1 MLTKLKINNYALIDS
16 LEITFNKGMTSITGE
31 TGAGKSIILGGLSMV
46 LGSRVDN
53 SKIINKE
60 KKCFVEVTFD
70 LSNIYLKDYFRIND
84 LDYDELTII
93 RREVNQ
99 NGKSR
104 AFINDTPVKLDQL
117 SDLTNKLVD
126 VHSQFNNLSILDS
139 NFIFLILDSLSK
151 NEQIVKEYSSN
162 FKSLKSLE
170 KELNDKIL
178 LRDKLNSDLDYNK
191 FLHDEFNSDLDYNK
205 FLHDE
210 FNDIE
215 INNINLE
222 ELQDKIKEADDL
234 DQIKDVLSI
243 TIGHLNSEDVGVLDK
258 LQDISRNLNRLSNSS
273 ERISL
278 LCARIQ
284 AIIEELNIISSDT
297 ELILSDID
305 NNQENINNLRNIQDK
320 IYSLQNKHRVNSIE
334 DLLKIKNDIESKI
347 LTQNDIDND
356 IIKIEES
363 IRSLMLN
370 LKAIAVKIH
379 NKRKS
384 VIPDFEKLMNK
395 NLIELGMEESEIKI
409 DLSETEI
416 IHKNGLSIGKLL
428 LKSNKGSLY
437 NELKDIAS
445 GGEISRIMLS
455 VKSILSK
462 YTKLASIIFD
472 EIDTGISGSVSSKV
486 GELMKFMAQNM
497 QVIVITHTAQVA
509 SKGDFHF
516 KVFKR
521 EHDDK
526 VITDIKLLSDK
537 ERVNEIA
544 EMLSGDKSNKSA
556 NELANELLN

>member
-16 LEITFNKGMTSITGE
+16 LEISFNNGMTSITGE

-60 KKCFVEVTFD
+60 KKCFVEASFD
-70 LSNIYLKDYFRIND
+70 LTDRDLKGFFTKND
-84 LDYDELTII
+84 FDYDEITII
-93 RREVNQ
+93 RREINK

-117 SDLTNKLVD
+117 SDLTNRLID
-126 VHSQFNNLSILDS
+126 VHSQFNNLNILD
-139 NFIFLILDSLSK
+139 NDFIFLILDSFSK
-151 NEQIVKEYSSN
+151 NKNITRGYSHN
-162 FKSLKSLE
+162 FKLLKVLE
-170 KELNDKIL
+170 KELDYKKS

-191 FLHDEFNSDLDYNK
+191 FLHNEFDNL
-205 FLHDE
+205 
-210 FNDIE
+210 E
-215 INNINLE
+215 ISNINLE

-243 TIGHLNSEDVGVLDK
+243 TIGHLNSEDFGVLDK
-258 LQDISRNLNRLSNSS
+258 LQDISRNLNKLSNSS
-273 ERISL
+273 ERINI
-278 LCARIQ
+278 LCDRIQ
-284 AIIEELNIISSDT
+284 RLIEELNMISSDS
-297 ELILSDID
+297 ELILSDINHSNED
-305 NNQENINNLRNIQDK
+305 IDDLRSLQDK
-320 IYSLQNKHRVNSIE
+320 IYSLQNKHRVNTVE
-334 DLLKIKNDIESKI
+334 ELLKVKNDIESKI
-347 LTQNDIDND
+347 SSQNEIDNE
-356 IIKIEES
+356 ILKIEKS
-363 IRSLMLN
+363 ISSLMLT
-370 LKAIAVKIH
+370 LKDDADKIH

-384 VIPDFEKLMNK
+384 VLPDFEKLMNK
-395 NLIELGMEESEIKI
+395 NLIELGMENSNIKIELSKSEII
-409 DLSETEI
+409 Q
-416 IHKNGLSIGKLL
+416 KNGISIGKIFF
-428 LKSNKGSLY
+428 KSNKGSTY
-437 NELKDIAS
+437 SEFKDIAS

-462 YTKLASIIFD
+462 YTKLGSIIFD

-509 SKGDFHF
+509 SKGNFHF

-521 EHDDK
+521 EHNDR
-526 VITDIKLLSDK
+526 VITDIKLLTDK

>member
-16 LEITFNKGMTSITGE
+16 IEISFNKGMTSITGE

-60 KKCFVEVTFD
+60 KKCFVEATFD
-70 LSNIYLKDYFRIND
+70 LTDIYLRDYFRKND
-84 LDYDELTII
+84 LDYDEITII

-117 SDLTNKLVD
+117 SNLTNRLID

-151 NEQIVKEYSSN
+151 NQDKIKEYSNN
-162 FKSLKSLE
+162 FKSLKLLE
-170 KELNDKIL
+170 KELNDKIF

-191 FLHDEFNSDLDYNK
+191 FLHDEFNDL
-205 FLHDE
+205 
-210 FNDIE
+210 E
-215 INNINLE
+215 INNINLD

-234 DQIKDVLSI
+234 DQIKDTLSVV
-243 TIGHLNSEDVGVLDK
+243 IGHLISEDVGVLDK
-258 LQDISRNLNRLSNSS
+258 LQDISRNLNKLSNSS

-278 LCARIQ
+278 LSKRIQ
-284 AIIEELNIISSDT
+284 NLIEELNIISSDT
-297 ELILSDID
+297 ESILYDVD
-305 NNQENINNLRNIQDK
+305 NNQENIHDLRNIQDK
-320 IYSLQNKHRVNSIE
+320 IYTLQNKHRVNSIE
-334 DLLKIKNDIESKI
+334 DLLKIKKDIESKI
-347 LTQNDIDND
+347 LTQDDIDND

-363 IRSLMLN
+363 IRN
-370 LKAIAVKIH
+370 LTVNLGADAVKIH
-379 NKRKS
+379 NKRIS
-384 VIPDFEKLMNK
+384 VIPDFEKLMSK
-395 NLIELGMEESEIKI
+395 NLNELGMGKSNIKI
-409 DLSETEI
+409 DLSKTEI
-416 IHKNGLSIGKLL
+416 IQKNGISIGKFLF
-428 LKSNKGSLY
+428 KSNKGSIY
-437 NELKDIAS
+437 SELKDIAS

-455 VKSILSK
+455 IKSILSK
-462 YTKLASIIFD
+462 YTKLATIIFD

-486 GELMKFMAQNM
+486 GELMKFMANNM

-521 EHDDK
+521 EQNDK
-526 VITDIKLLSDK
+526 VITDINLLSDR

>member
-16 LEITFNKGMTSITGE
+16 IVISFNKGMTSITGE

-60 KKCFVEVTFD
+60 KKCFVEATFD
-70 LSNIYLKDYFRIND
+70 LTDIYLRDYFRKND
-84 LDYDELTII
+84 LDYDEITII

-117 SDLTNKLVD
+117 SNLTNRLID

-151 NEQIVKEYSSN
+151 NQDKIKEYSNN
-162 FKSLKSLE
+162 FKSLKLLE
-170 KELNDKIL
+170 KELNDKII

-191 FLHDEFNSDLDYNK
+191 FLHDEFNDL
-205 FLHDE
+205 
-210 FNDIE
+210 E
-215 INNINLE
+215 INNINLD

-234 DQIKDVLSI
+234 DQIKDTLSVV
-243 TIGHLNSEDVGVLDK
+243 IGHLISEDVGVLDK
-258 LQDISRNLNRLSNSS
+258 LQDISRNLNKLSNSS

-278 LCARIQ
+278 LSKRIQ
-284 AIIEELNIISSDT
+284 NLIEELNIISSDT
-297 ELILSDID
+297 ESILYDVD
-305 NNQENINNLRNIQDK
+305 NNQENIHDLRNIQDK
-320 IYSLQNKHRVNSIE
+320 IYTLQNKHRVNSIE
-334 DLLKIKNDIESKI
+334 DLLKIKKDIESKI
-347 LTQNDIDND
+347 LTQDDIDND

-363 IRSLMLN
+363 IRN
-370 LKAIAVKIH
+370 LTVNLGADAVKIH
-379 NKRKS
+379 NKRIS
-384 VIPDFEKLMNK
+384 VIPDFEKLMSK
-395 NLIELGMEESEIKI
+395 NLNELGMGKSNIKI
-409 DLSETEI
+409 DLSKTEI
-416 IHKNGLSIGKLL
+416 IQKNGISIGKFLF
-428 LKSNKGSLY
+428 KSNKGSIY
-437 NELKDIAS
+437 SELKDIAS

-455 VKSILSK
+455 IKSILSK
-462 YTKLASIIFD
+462 YTKLATIIFD

-486 GELMKFMAQNM
+486 GELMKFMAKNM

-521 EHDDK
+521 EQNDK
-526 VITDIKLLSDK
+526 VITDINLLSDR

>member
-16 LEITFNKGMTSITGE
+16 LEISFNKGMTSITGE

-60 KKCFVEVTFD
+60 KKCFVEATFD
-70 LSNIYLKDYFRIND
+70 LTDIYLKDYFRNND
-84 LDYDELTII
+84 LDYDEITII

-117 SDLTNKLVD
+117 SDLTNRLID

-151 NEQIVKEYSSN
+151 NQGIIKEYSNN
-162 FKSLKSLE
+162 FKSLKLLE

-191 FLHDEFNSDLDYNK
+191 FLHDEFNNL
-205 FLHDE
+205 
-210 FNDIE
+210 E
-215 INNINLE
+215 IDNINLE

-243 TIGHLNSEDVGVLDK
+243 TIGHLDSEDVGVLDK

-278 LCARIQ
+278 LSIRVQ
-284 AIIEELNIISSDT
+284 TIIEELNIISSDT
-297 ELILSDID
+297 ESILSDID
-305 NNQENINNLRNIQDK
+305 NNQEKIDDLRNIQDK
-320 IYSLQNKHRVNSIE
+320 IYSLQNKHRVNTIE
-334 DLLKIKNDIESKI
+334 ELLKIKNDIESKI

-363 IRSLMLN
+363 IRSLTLN
-370 LKAIAVKIH
+370 LREDAVKIH

-395 NLIELGMEESEIKI
+395 NLIELGMEKSEIKI

-416 IHKNGLSIGKLL
+416 IQKNGISIGKLL
-428 LKSNKGSLY
+428 FKSNKGSIY
-437 NELKDIAS
+437 SELKDIAS

-455 VKSILSK
+455 IKSILSK

-486 GELMKFMAQNM
+486 GELMKFMSQNM
-497 QVIVITHTAQVA
+497 QVMVITHTAQVA

-521 EHDDK
+521 EHNDK
-526 VITDIKLLSDK
+526 IITDIKLLSDK

>member
-16 LEITFNKGMTSITGE
+16 LEISFNKGMTSITGE

-60 KKCFVEVTFD
+60 KKCFVEATFD
-70 LSNIYLKDYFRIND
+70 LTDSYLKDYFIKND
-84 LDYDELTII
+84 LDYDEITII

-99 NGKSR
+99 SGKSR
-104 AFINDTPVKLDQL
+104 AFVNDTPVKLDQL
-117 SDLTNKLVD
+117 SDLTNRLID

-151 NEQIVKEYSSN
+151 NQDIIKKYSN
-162 FKSLKSLE
+162 DFKSLKLLE
-170 KELNDKIL
+170 KELNDKVL

-191 FLHDEFNSDLDYNK
+191 FLHDEFNNL
-205 FLHDE
+205 
-210 FNDIE
+210 E

-243 TIGHLNSEDVGVLDK
+243 TIAHLNSEDVGVLDK

-278 LCARIQ
+278 LCTRIQ
-284 AIIEELNIISSDT
+284 TIVEELNIISSDT
-297 ELILSDID
+297 ESILSDID
-305 NNQENINNLRNIQDK
+305 NNQENIDDLRNIQDK
-320 IYSLQNKHRVNSIE
+320 IYSLQNKHRVNTIE

-363 IRSLMLN
+363 IKSLMLN
-370 LKAIAVKIH
+370 LRADAVKIH
-379 NKRKS
+379 NKRRS

-395 NLIELGMEESEIKI
+395 NLIELGMEKSDIKI

-416 IHKNGLSIGKLL
+416 IQKNGISIGKLL
-428 LKSNKGSLY
+428 FKSNNGSFY
-437 NELKDIAS
+437 SELKDIAS

-455 VKSILSK
+455 IKSILSK

-521 EHDDK
+521 EYDDK
-526 VITDIKLLSDK
+526 IITDIKLLSDK

>member
-16 LEITFNKGMTSITGE
+16 IEISFNEGMTSITGE

-60 KKCFVEVTFD
+60 KKCFVEATFD
-70 LSNIYLKDYFRIND
+70 LTDIYLKDYFRKND
-84 LDYDELTII
+84 LDYDVITII

-117 SDLTNKLVD
+117 SGLTNRLID

-151 NEQIVKEYSSN
+151 NKDKIKEYSNN
-162 FKSLKSLE
+162 FKSLKLLE
-170 KELNDKIL
+170 KELNDKIF

-191 FLHDEFNSDLDYNK
+191 FLHDEFNDL
-205 FLHDE
+205 
-210 FNDIE
+210 E

-234 DQIKDVLSI
+234 DQIKDTLSVV
-243 TIGHLNSEDVGVLDK
+243 IGHLISEDVGVLDK
-258 LQDISRNLNRLSNSS
+258 LQDISRNLNKLANSS

-278 LCARIQ
+278 LSKRIQ
-284 AIIEELNIISSDT
+284 NLIEELNIISSDT
-297 ELILSDID
+297 ESILYDID
-305 NNQENINNLRNIQDK
+305 NNQENIHDLRNLQDK

-334 DLLKIKNDIESKI
+334 DLLKIKKDIESKI
-347 LTQNDIDND
+347 LTQDDIDND

-363 IRSLMLN
+363 ISSLTIN
-370 LKAIAVKIH
+370 LRADAVKIH
-379 NKRKS
+379 NKRIS
-384 VIPDFEKLMNK
+384 VIPDFEKLMSK
-395 NLIELGMEESEIKI
+395 NLNELGMGKSNIKI
-409 DLSETEI
+409 DLSKTEI
-416 IHKNGLSIGKLL
+416 IQQNGISIGKILF
-428 LKSNKGSLY
+428 KSNKGSMY
-437 NELKDIAS
+437 SELKDIAS

-455 VKSILSK
+455 IKSILSK
-462 YTKLASIIFD
+462 YTKLATIIFD

-486 GELMKFMAQNM
+486 GELMKFMAKNM

-521 EHDDK
+521 EQNDK
-526 VITDIKLLSDK
+526 VITDINLLSDR

>member
-1 MLTKLKINNYALIDS
+1 MLKKLKINNYALIDS
-16 LEITFNKGMTSITGE
+16 LEISFNEGMSSITGE

-60 KKCFVEVTFD
+60 KKCFVEATFD
-70 LSNIYLKDYFRIND
+70 LTDIYLRDYFRKND
-84 LDYDELTII
+84 LDYDEITII

-117 SDLTNKLVD
+117 SGLTNRLID

-151 NEQIVKEYSSN
+151 NQDKIKEYSNN
-162 FKSLKSLE
+162 FKSLKLLE
-170 KELNDKIL
+170 KELNDKIF

-191 FLHDEFNSDLDYNK
+191 FLHDEFNDL
-205 FLHDE
+205 
-210 FNDIE
+210 E

-234 DQIKDVLSI
+234 DQIKDTLSLV
-243 TIGHLNSEDVGVLDK
+243 IGHLISEDVGVLDK
-258 LQDISRNLNRLSNSS
+258 LQDISRNLNKLSNSS

-278 LCARIQ
+278 LSKRIQ
-284 AIIEELNIISSDT
+284 NLIEELNIISSDT
-297 ELILSDID
+297 ESILYDID
-305 NNQENINNLRNIQDK
+305 NNQENIHDLRNIQDK
-320 IYSLQNKHRVNSIE
+320 IYTLQNKHRVNSIE
-334 DLLKIKNDIESKI
+334 DLLKIKKDIESKI
-347 LTQNDIDND
+347 LTQDDIDND

-363 IRSLMLN
+363 ISSLTNN
-370 LKAIAVKIH
+370 LRDDAVKIH
-379 NKRKS
+379 NKRIS
-384 VIPDFEKLMNK
+384 VIPDFEKLMSK
-395 NLIELGMEESEIKI
+395 NLNELGMGKSNIKI
-409 DLSETEI
+409 DLSKTETI
-416 IHKNGLSIGKLL
+416 QKNGISIGKILF
-428 LKSNKGSLY
+428 KSNKGTIYS
-437 NELKDIAS
+437 ELKDIAS

-455 VKSILSK
+455 IKSILSK
-462 YTKLASIIFD
+462 YTKLATIIFD

-486 GELMKFMAQNM
+486 GELMKFMAKNM

-521 EHDDK
+521 EQNDK
-526 VITDIKLLSDK
+526 VITDINLLSDR

>member
-16 LEITFNKGMTSITGE
+16 IEISFNKGMTSITGE

-60 KKCFVEVTFD
+60 KKCFVEATFD
-70 LSNIYLKDYFRIND
+70 LTDIYLRDYFRKND
-84 LDYDELTII
+84 LDYDEITII

-117 SDLTNKLVD
+117 SHLTNRLID

-151 NEQIVKEYSSN
+151 NQDKIKEYSNN
-162 FKSLKSLE
+162 FKSLKLLE
-170 KELNDKIL
+170 KELNDKII

-191 FLHDEFNSDLDYNK
+191 FLR
-205 FLHDE
+205 DE
-210 FNDIE
+210 FNDLE
-215 INNINLE
+215 INNINLD

-234 DQIKDVLSI
+234 DQIKDTLSVV
-243 TIGHLNSEDVGVLDK
+243 IGHLISEDVGVLDK
-258 LQDISRNLNRLSNSS
+258 LQDISRNLNKLSNSS

-278 LCARIQ
+278 LSKRIQ
-284 AIIEELNIISSDT
+284 NLIEELNIISSDT
-297 ELILSDID
+297 ESILYDID
-305 NNQENINNLRNIQDK
+305 NNQENIHDLRNIQDK
-320 IYSLQNKHRVNSIE
+320 IYTLQNKHRVNSIE
-334 DLLKIKNDIESKI
+334 DLLKIKKDIESKI
-347 LTQNDIDND
+347 LTQEDIDND
-356 IIKIEES
+356 IIKIEKL
-363 IRSLMLN
+363 IRN
-370 LKAIAVKIH
+370 LTINLRADAVKIH

-384 VIPDFEKLMNK
+384 VIPDFEKLMSK
-395 NLIELGMEESEIKI
+395 NLNELGMRKSNIKI
-409 DLSETEI
+409 DLSKTEI
-416 IHKNGLSIGKLL
+416 IQKNGISIGKLL
-428 LKSNKGSLY
+428 FKSNKGSIY

-455 VKSILSK
+455 IKSILSK
-462 YTKLASIIFD
+462 YTKLATIIFD

-486 GELMKFMAQNM
+486 GELMKFMANNM

-521 EHDDK
+521 EQNDK
-526 VITDIKLLSDK
+526 VITDINLLSDR

>member
-16 LEITFNKGMTSITGE
+16 LEISFNEGMTSITGE

-60 KKCFVEVTFD
+60 KKCFVEATFD
-70 LSNIYLKDYFRIND
+70 LTDIYLREYFRKND
-84 LDYDELTII
+84 LDYDEITII

-117 SDLTNKLVD
+117 SGLTKRLID

-151 NEQIVKEYSSN
+151 NQDKIKEYSNN
-162 FKSLKSLE
+162 FKSLKLLE
-170 KELNDKIL
+170 KELNDKIF

-191 FLHDEFNSDLDYNK
+191 FLHDEFNDL
-205 FLHDE
+205 
-210 FNDIE
+210 E

-234 DQIKDVLSI
+234 DQIKDTLSLV
-243 TIGHLNSEDVGVLDK
+243 IGHLISEDVGVLDK
-258 LQDISRNLNRLSNSS
+258 LQDISRNLNKLSNSS

-278 LCARIQ
+278 LSKRIQ
-284 AIIEELNIISSDT
+284 NLIEELNIISSDT
-297 ELILSDID
+297 ESILYDID
-305 NNQENINNLRNIQDK
+305 NNQENIHDLRNLQDK
-320 IYSLQNKHRVNSIE
+320 IYTLQNKHRVNSIE
-334 DLLKIKNDIESKI
+334 DLLKIKKDIESKI
-347 LTQNDIDND
+347 LTQDDIDND
-356 IIKIEES
+356 IIKIEKS
-363 IRSLMLN
+363 ISSLTIN
-370 LKAIAVKIH
+370 LRADAAKIH
-379 NKRKS
+379 NKRIS
-384 VIPDFEKLMNK
+384 VIPDFEKLMSK
-395 NLIELGMEESEIKI
+395 NLNELGMGKSNIKI
-409 DLSETEI
+409 DLSKTEI
-416 IHKNGLSIGKLL
+416 IQKNGISIGKILF
-428 LKSNKGSLY
+428 KSNKGTIYS
-437 NELKDIAS
+437 ELKDIAS

-455 VKSILSK
+455 IKSILSK
-462 YTKLASIIFD
+462 YTKLATIIFD

-486 GELMKFMAQNM
+486 GELMKFMAKNM

-521 EHDDK
+521 EKNDK
-526 VITDIKLLSDK
+526 VITDINLLSDR

>member
-16 LEITFNKGMTSITGE
+16 LEISFNEGMTSITGE

-60 KKCFVEVTFD
+60 KKCFVEATFD
-70 LSNIYLKDYFRIND
+70 LTDIYLRDYFRKND
-84 LDYDELTII
+84 LDYDEITII

-117 SDLTNKLVD
+117 SGLTNRLID

-151 NEQIVKEYSSN
+151 NQDKIKEYSNN
-162 FKSLKSLE
+162 FKSLKLLE
-170 KELNDKIL
+170 KELNDKIF

-191 FLHDEFNSDLDYNK
+191 FLHDEFNDL
-205 FLHDE
+205 
-210 FNDIE
+210 E

-222 ELQDKIKEADDL
+222 ELHDKIKEADDL
-234 DQIKDVLSI
+234 DQIKDTLSVV
-243 TIGHLNSEDVGVLDK
+243 IGHLISEDVGVLDK
-258 LQDISRNLNRLSNSS
+258 LQDISRNLNKLSNSS

-278 LCARIQ
+278 LSKRIQ
-284 AIIEELNIISSDT
+284 NLIEELNIISSDT
-297 ELILSDID
+297 ESILYDID
-305 NNQENINNLRNIQDK
+305 NNQENIHDLRNIQDK
-320 IYSLQNKHRVNSIE
+320 IYTLQNKHRVNSIE
-334 DLLKIKNDIESKI
+334 DLLKIKKDIESKI
-347 LTQNDIDND
+347 LTQDDIDND

-363 IRSLMLN
+363 ISSLTKN
-370 LKAIAVKIH
+370 LRDDAVKIH
-379 NKRKS
+379 NKRIS
-384 VIPDFEKLMNK
+384 VIPDFEKLMSK
-395 NLIELGMEESEIKI
+395 NLNELGMGKSNIKI
-409 DLSETEI
+409 DLSKTEI
-416 IHKNGLSIGKLL
+416 IQKNGVSIGKILF
-428 LKSNKGSLY
+428 KSNKGSIY
-437 NELKDIAS
+437 SELKDIAS

-455 VKSILSK
+455 IKSILSK
-462 YTKLASIIFD
+462 YTKLATIIFD

-486 GELMKFMAQNM
+486 GELMKFMANNM

-521 EHDDK
+521 EQNDK
-526 VITDIKLLSDK
+526 VITDINLLSDR

>member
-16 LEITFNKGMTSITGE
+16 LEISFNKGMTSITGE

-60 KKCFVEVTFD
+60 KKCFVEATFD
-70 LSNIYLKDYFRIND
+70 LTDIYLKDYFRNND
-84 LDYDELTII
+84 LDYDEITII

-99 NGKSR
+99 SGKSR
-104 AFINDTPVKLDQL
+104 AFVNDTPVKLDQL
-117 SDLTNKLVD
+117 SDLTNRLID

-151 NEQIVKEYSSN
+151 NQDIIKKYSN
-162 FKSLKSLE
+162 DFKSLKLLE
-170 KELNDKIL
+170 KELNDKVL

-191 FLHDEFNSDLDYNK
+191 FLHDEFNNL
-205 FLHDE
+205 
-210 FNDIE
+210 E
-215 INNINLE
+215 IDNINLE

-243 TIGHLNSEDVGVLDK
+243 TIGYLNSEDVGVLDK

-278 LCARIQ
+278 LCTRIQ
-284 AIIEELNIISSDT
+284 TIVEELNIISSDT
-297 ELILSDID
+297 ESILSDID
-305 NNQENINNLRNIQDK
+305 NNQENIDDLRNIQDK
-320 IYSLQNKHRVNSIE
+320 IYSLQNKHRVNTIE

-370 LKAIAVKIH
+370 LRADAVKIH

-395 NLIELGMEESEIKI
+395 NLIELGMEKSDIKI

-416 IHKNGLSIGKLL
+416 IQKNGISIGKLL
-428 LKSNKGSLY
+428 FKSNKGSVY
-437 NELKDIAS
+437 SELKDIAS

-455 VKSILSK
+455 IKSILSK

-497 QVIVITHTAQVA
+497 QVMVITHTAQVA

-521 EHDDK
+521 EHNDK
-526 VITDIKLLSDK
+526 IITDIKLLSDK

>member
-191 FLHDEFNSDLDYNK
+191 FLHDEFNNL
-205 FLHDE
+205 
-210 FNDIE
+210 E

-284 AIIEELNIISSDT
+284 TIIEELNIISSDT

-472 EIDTGISGSVSSKV
+472 EIDTGLSGSVSSKV

>member
-16 LEITFNKGMTSITGE
+16 LEISFNKGMTSITGE

-60 KKCFVEVTFD
+60 KKCFVEATFD
-70 LSNIYLKDYFRIND
+70 LADIHLKDYFRRND
-84 LDYDELTII
+84 LDYDEITII

-99 NGKSR
+99 SGKSR
-104 AFINDTPVKLDQL
+104 AFINDSPVKLDQL
-117 SDLTNKLVD
+117 SDFTNRLID

-139 NFIFLILDSLSK
+139 NFIFLILDSLS
-151 NEQIVKEYSSN
+151 ESQDIVKEYSTN
-162 FKSLKSLE
+162 FRSLKLLE

-191 FLHDEFNSDLDYNK
+191 FLHDEFNDL
-205 FLHDE
+205 
-210 FNDIE
+210 E

-278 LCARIQ
+278 LCTRIQ

-305 NNQENINNLRNIQDK
+305 NNQENIDDLRNIQDK
-320 IYSLQNKHRVNSIE
+320 IYSLQNKHRVNTIE

-370 LKAIAVKIH
+370 LRADAVKIH
-379 NKRKS
+379 NKRSS

-395 NLIELGMEESEIKI
+395 NLIELGMEKSNIKI

-416 IHKNGLSIGKLL
+416 IQKNGISIGKLL
-428 LKSNKGSLY
+428 FKSNNGSLY
-437 NELKDIAS
+437 SELKDIAS

-455 VKSILSK
+455 IKSILSK

-521 EHDDK
+521 EYDDK
-526 VITDIKLLSDK
+526 IITDIKLLSDK

>member
-16 LEITFNKGMTSITGE
+16 LEISFNKGMTSITGE

-60 KKCFVEVTFD
+60 KKCFVEATFD
-70 LSNIYLKDYFRIND
+70 LTDIYLKDYFRRND
-84 LDYDELTII
+84 LDYDEITII

-99 NGKSR
+99 SGKSR
-104 AFINDTPVKLDQL
+104 AFINDSPVKLDQL
-117 SDLTNKLVD
+117 SDLTNRLID

-139 NFIFLILDSLSK
+139 NFIFLILDSLSE
-151 NEQIVKEYSSN
+151 NQDIVKEYSSN
-162 FKSLKSLE
+162 FKSLKLLE
-170 KELNDKIL
+170 KEFNDKIL

-191 FLHDEFNSDLDYNK
+191 FLL
-205 FLHDE
+205 DE
-210 FNDIE
+210 FNDLE

-243 TIGHLNSEDVGVLDK
+243 TIGHLNSEEVGVLDK

-278 LCARIQ
+278 LCTRIQ
-284 AIIEELNIISSDT
+284 SIVEELNIIFSDS
-297 ELILSDID
+297 ESILSDID
-305 NNQENINNLRNIQDK
+305 NNQENIDDLRNIQDK
-320 IYSLQNKHRVNSIE
+320 IYSLQNKHRVNTIE

-370 LKAIAVKIH
+370 LRADAVKIH

-384 VIPDFEKLMNK
+384 VISDFEKLMNK
-395 NLIELGMEESEIKI
+395 NLIELGMEKSDIKI

-416 IHKNGLSIGKLL
+416 IQKNGISIGKLL
-428 LKSNKGSLY
+428 FKSNNGSFY
-437 NELKDIAS
+437 SELKDIAS

-455 VKSILSK
+455 IKSILSK

-472 EIDTGISGSVSSKV
+472 EIDTGISGSASSKV

-521 EHDDK
+521 EHNDK
-526 VITDIKLLSDK
+526 IITDIKLLSDK

>member
-16 LEITFNKGMTSITGE
+16 IEISFNKGMTSITGE

-60 KKCFVEVTFD
+60 KKCFVEATFD
-70 LSNIYLKDYFRIND
+70 LTDIYLRDYFRKND
-84 LDYDELTII
+84 LDYDEITII

-117 SDLTNKLVD
+117 SRLTNRLID

-151 NEQIVKEYSSN
+151 NQDKIKEYSNN
-162 FKSLKSLE
+162 FKSLKLLE
-170 KELNDKIL
+170 KELNDKII

-191 FLHDEFNSDLDYNK
+191 FLR
-205 FLHDE
+205 DE
-210 FNDIE
+210 FNDLE
-215 INNINLE
+215 INNINLD

-234 DQIKDVLSI
+234 DQIKDTLSVV
-243 TIGHLNSEDVGVLDK
+243 IGHLISEDVGVLDK
-258 LQDISRNLNRLSNSS
+258 LQDISRNLNKLSNSS

-278 LCARIQ
+278 LTKRIQ
-284 AIIEELNIISSDT
+284 NLIEELNIISSDT
-297 ELILSDID
+297 ESILYDID
-305 NNQENINNLRNIQDK
+305 NNQENIHDLRNIQDK
-320 IYSLQNKHRVNSIE
+320 IYTLQNKHRVNSIE
-334 DLLKIKNDIESKI
+334 DLLKIKKDIESKI
-347 LTQNDIDND
+347 LTQDDIDND
-356 IIKIEES
+356 IIKIEEL
-363 IRSLMLN
+363 IRN
-370 LKAIAVKIH
+370 LTINLRADAVKIH

-384 VIPDFEKLMNK
+384 VIPDFEKLMSK
-395 NLIELGMEESEIKI
+395 NLNELGMGKSNIKI
-409 DLSETEI
+409 DLSKTEI
-416 IHKNGLSIGKLL
+416 IQKNGISIGKLL
-428 LKSNKGSLY
+428 FKSNKGSIY

-455 VKSILSK
+455 IKSILSK
-462 YTKLASIIFD
+462 YTKLATIIFD

-486 GELMKFMAQNM
+486 GELMKFMANNM

-521 EHDDK
+521 EQNDK
-526 VITDIKLLSDK
+526 VITDINLLSDR

>member
-16 LEITFNKGMTSITGE
+16 LEISFNEGMTSITGE

-60 KKCFVEVTFD
+60 KKCFVEATFD
-70 LSNIYLKDYFRIND
+70 LTDIYLRDYFRKND
-84 LDYDELTII
+84 LDYDVITII

-117 SDLTNKLVD
+117 SGLTNRLID

-151 NEQIVKEYSSN
+151 NKDKIKEYSNN
-162 FKSLKSLE
+162 FKSLKLLE
-170 KELNDKIL
+170 KELNDKIF

-191 FLHDEFNSDLDYNK
+191 FLHDEFNDL
-205 FLHDE
+205 
-210 FNDIE
+210 E

-234 DQIKDVLSI
+234 DQIKDTLSVV
-243 TIGHLNSEDVGVLDK
+243 IGHLISEDVGVLDK
-258 LQDISRNLNRLSNSS
+258 LQDISRNLNKLSNSS

-278 LCARIQ
+278 LSKRIQ
-284 AIIEELNIISSDT
+284 NLIEELNIISSDT
-297 ELILSDID
+297 ESILYDID
-305 NNQENINNLRNIQDK
+305 NNQENIHDLRNLQDK
-320 IYSLQNKHRVNSIE
+320 IYTLQNKHRVNSIE
-334 DLLKIKNDIESKI
+334 DLLKIKKDIESKI
-347 LTQNDIDND
+347 LTQDDIDND

-363 IRSLMLN
+363 ISSLTIN
-370 LKAIAVKIH
+370 LRADAVKIH
-379 NKRKS
+379 NKRIS
-384 VIPDFEKLMNK
+384 VIPDFEKLMSK
-395 NLIELGMEESEIKI
+395 NLNELGMGKSNIKI
-409 DLSETEI
+409 DLSKTEMI
-416 IHKNGLSIGKLL
+416 QKNGISIGKILF
-428 LKSNKGSLY
+428 KSNKGSMY
-437 NELKDIAS
+437 SELKDIAS

-455 VKSILSK
+455 IKSILSK
-462 YTKLASIIFD
+462 YTKLATIIFD

-486 GELMKFMAQNM
+486 GELMKFMAKNM

-521 EHDDK
+521 EQNDK
-526 VITDIKLLSDK
+526 VITDINLLSDR

>member
-99 NGKSR
+99 SGKSR

-191 FLHDEFNSDLDYNK
+191 FLHDEFNNL
-205 FLHDE
+205 
-210 FNDIE
+210 E

-243 TIGHLNSEDVGVLDK
+243 TIGHLNSEEVGVLDK

-278 LCARIQ
+278 LCTRIQ
-284 AIIEELNIISSDT
+284 SIVEELNIISSDS
-297 ELILSDID
+297 ESILSDID
-305 NNQENINNLRNIQDK
+305 NNQENIDDLRNIQDK
-320 IYSLQNKHRVNSIE
+320 IYSLQNKHRVNTIE
-334 DLLKIKNDIESKI
+334 DLLKIKNDIEFKI

-370 LKAIAVKIH
+370 LRADAVKIH

-384 VIPDFEKLMNK
+384 VISDFEKLMNK
-395 NLIELGMEESEIKI
+395 NLIELGMEKSDIKI

-416 IHKNGLSIGKLL
+416 IQKNGISIGKLL
-428 LKSNKGSLY
+428 FKSNNGSFY
-437 NELKDIAS
+437 SELKDIAS

-455 VKSILSK
+455 IKSILSK

-472 EIDTGISGSVSSKV
+472 EIDTGISGSASSKV

-521 EHDDK
+521 EHNDK
-526 VITDIKLLSDK
+526 IITDIKLLSDK

>member
-16 LEITFNKGMTSITGE
+16 LEISFDEGMTSITGE

-60 KKCFVEVTFD
+60 KKCFVEATFD
-70 LSNIYLKDYFRIND
+70 LTDIYLRDYFRKND
-84 LDYDELTII
+84 LDYDEITII

-117 SDLTNKLVD
+117 SGLTNRLID

-151 NEQIVKEYSSN
+151 NQDKIKEYSNN
-162 FKSLKSLE
+162 FKSLKLLE
-170 KELNDKIL
+170 KELNDKIF

-191 FLHDEFNSDLDYNK
+191 FLHDEFNDL
-205 FLHDE
+205 
-210 FNDIE
+210 E

-234 DQIKDVLSI
+234 DQIKDTLSLV
-243 TIGHLNSEDVGVLDK
+243 IGHLISEDVGVLDK
-258 LQDISRNLNRLSNSS
+258 LQDISRNLNKLSNSS

-278 LCARIQ
+278 LSKRIQ
-284 AIIEELNIISSDT
+284 NLIEELNIISSDT
-297 ELILSDID
+297 ESILYDID
-305 NNQENINNLRNIQDK
+305 NNQENIHDLRNLQDK
-320 IYSLQNKHRVNSIE
+320 IYTLQNKHRVNSIE
-334 DLLKIKNDIESKI
+334 DLLKIKKDIESKI
-347 LTQNDIDND
+347 LTQDDIDND

-363 IRSLMLN
+363 ISSLTIN
-370 LKAIAVKIH
+370 LRDDAVKIH
-379 NKRKS
+379 NKRIS
-384 VIPDFEKLMNK
+384 VIPDFEKLMSK
-395 NLIELGMEESEIKI
+395 NLNELGMGKSNIKI
-409 DLSETEI
+409 DLSKTEI
-416 IHKNGLSIGKLL
+416 IQKNGVSIGKILF
-428 LKSNKGSLY
+428 KSNKGSIY
-437 NELKDIAS
+437 SELKDIAS

-455 VKSILSK
+455 IKSILSK
-462 YTKLASIIFD
+462 YTKLATIIFD

-486 GELMKFMAQNM
+486 GELMKFMAKNM

-521 EHDDK
+521 EQNDK
-526 VITDIKLLSDK
+526 VITDINLLSDR

>member
-16 LEITFNKGMTSITGE
+16 LEISFNKGMTSITGE

-53 SKIINKE
+53 SKIINKD
-60 KKCFVEVTFD
+60 KKCFVEASFD
-70 LSNIYLKDYFRIND
+70 LTEMYLKNYFVKND
-84 LDYDELTII
+84 LDYDDTTII

-117 SDLTNKLVD
+117 SELTNNLID
-126 VHSQFNNLSILDS
+126 VHSQFNNLDILDS

-151 NEQIVKEYSSN
+151 NQDKIKEYSRN
-162 FKSLKSLE
+162 FKLLKVLE
-170 KELNDKIL
+170 RELNDKII

-191 FLHDEFNSDLDYNK
+191 FLHDEFNDL
-205 FLHDE
+205 
-210 FNDIE
+210 E
-215 INNINLE
+215 INNINQE

-243 TIGHLNSEDVGVLDK
+243 TMGHLDSGEVGVLNK
-258 LQDISRNLNRLSNSS
+258 LQDISRNLNKLSNSS
-273 ERISL
+273 ERINL
-278 LCARIQ
+278 LCKRIQ
-284 AIIEELNIISSDT
+284 SIIQELNIISSDI

-305 NNQENINNLRNIQDK
+305 NNEENIDDLRSMQDK
-320 IYSLQNKHRVNSIE
+320 IYSLQNKHRVNTIE
-334 DLLKIKNDIESKI
+334 ELLRIKNDIEFKI
-347 LTQNDIDND
+347 STQNDIDND
-356 IIKIEES
+356 VLKIEKS
-363 IRSLMLN
+363 ISSLILN
-370 LKAIAVKIH
+370 LKAEALKIH
-379 NKRKS
+379 NKRRS
-384 VIPDFEKLMNK
+384 VIHDFEKLMNK
-395 NLIELGMEESEIKI
+395 NLIELGMEKSNVKI
-409 DLSETEI
+409 ELSETEI
-416 IHKNGLSIGKLL
+416 IQKNGISIGKLL
-428 LKSNKGSLY
+428 FRSNKGSRY
-437 NELKDIAS
+437 CELKDIAS

-455 VKSILSK
+455 VKTILSK

-497 QVIVITHTAQVA
+497 QVIVITHIAQVA
-509 SKGDFHF
+509 SKGNFHF

-521 EHDDK
+521 EHNDK

-544 EMLSGDKSNKSA
+544 EMLSGDRSNKSA
-556 NELANELLN
+556 NELASELLN

>member
-16 LEITFNKGMTSITGE
+16 IEISFNKGMTSITGE

-60 KKCFVEVTFD
+60 KKCFVEATFD
-70 LSNIYLKDYFRIND
+70 LTDIYLRDYFRKND
-84 LDYDELTII
+84 LDYDEITII

-117 SDLTNKLVD
+117 SHLTNRLID

-151 NEQIVKEYSSN
+151 NQDKIKEYSNN
-162 FKSLKSLE
+162 FKSLKLLE
-170 KELNDKIL
+170 KELNDKII

-191 FLHDEFNSDLDYNK
+191 FLR
-205 FLHDE
+205 DE
-210 FNDIE
+210 FNDLE
-215 INNINLE
+215 INNINLD

-234 DQIKDVLSI
+234 DQIKDTLSVV
-243 TIGHLNSEDVGVLDK
+243 IGHLISEDVGVLDK
-258 LQDISRNLNRLSNSS
+258 LQDISRNLNKLSNSS

-278 LCARIQ
+278 LSKRIQ
-284 AIIEELNIISSDT
+284 NLIEELNIISSDT
-297 ELILSDID
+297 ESILYDID
-305 NNQENINNLRNIQDK
+305 NNQENIHDLRNIQDK
-320 IYSLQNKHRVNSIE
+320 IYTLQNKHRVNSIE
-334 DLLKIKNDIESKI
+334 DLLKIKKDIESKI
-347 LTQNDIDND
+347 LTQDDIDND

-363 IRSLMLN
+363 ISSLTNN
-370 LKAIAVKIH
+370 LRDDAVKIH
-379 NKRKS
+379 NKRIS
-384 VIPDFEKLMNK
+384 VIPDFEKLMSK
-395 NLIELGMEESEIKI
+395 NLKELGMGKSNIKI
-409 DLSETEI
+409 DLSKTEI
-416 IHKNGLSIGKLL
+416 IQKNGISIGKLL
-428 LKSNKGSLY
+428 FKSNKGSIY

-455 VKSILSK
+455 IKSILSK
-462 YTKLASIIFD
+462 YTKLATIIFD

-486 GELMKFMAQNM
+486 GELMKFMANNM

-521 EHDDK
+521 EQNDK
-526 VITDIKLLSDK
+526 VITDINLLSDR

>member
-16 LEITFNKGMTSITGE
+16 LEISFNKGMTSITGE

-191 FLHDEFNSDLDYNK
+191 FLHDEFNNL
-205 FLHDE
+205 
-210 FNDIE
+210 E

-284 AIIEELNIISSDT
+284 TIIEELNIISSDT

-305 NNQENINNLRNIQDK
+305 NNQENIDNLRNIQDK

>member
-1 MLTKLKINNYALIDS
+1 MLKKLKINNYALIDS
-16 LEITFNKGMTSITGE
+16 LEISFNEGMTSITGE

-60 KKCFVEVTFD
+60 KKCFVEATFD
-70 LSNIYLKDYFRIND
+70 LTDIYLRDYFRKND
-84 LDYDELTII
+84 LDYDEITII

-117 SDLTNKLVD
+117 SGLTNRLID

-151 NEQIVKEYSSN
+151 NQDKIKEYSNN
-162 FKSLKSLE
+162 FKSLKLLE
-170 KELNDKIL
+170 KELNDKIF

-191 FLHDEFNSDLDYNK
+191 FLHDEFNDL
-205 FLHDE
+205 
-210 FNDIE
+210 E

-222 ELQDKIKEADDL
+222 ELHDKIKEADDL
-234 DQIKDVLSI
+234 DQIKDTLFVV
-243 TIGHLNSEDVGVLDK
+243 IGHLISEDVGVLDK
-258 LQDISRNLNRLSNSS
+258 LQDISRNLNKLSNSS

-278 LCARIQ
+278 LSKRIQ
-284 AIIEELNIISSDT
+284 NLIEELNIISSDT
-297 ELILSDID
+297 ESILHDID
-305 NNQENINNLRNIQDK
+305 NNQENIHDLRNIQDK
-320 IYSLQNKHRVNSIE
+320 IYTLQNKHRVNSIE
-334 DLLKIKNDIESKI
+334 DLLKIKKDIESKI
-347 LTQNDIDND
+347 LTQDDIDND

-363 IRSLMLN
+363 ISSLTNN
-370 LKAIAVKIH
+370 LRDDAVKIH
-379 NKRKS
+379 NKRIS
-384 VIPDFEKLMNK
+384 VIPDFEKLMSK
-395 NLIELGMEESEIKI
+395 NLNELGMGKSNIKI
-409 DLSETEI
+409 DLSKTEI
-416 IHKNGLSIGKLL
+416 IQKNGVSIGKIFF
-428 LKSNKGSLY
+428 KSNKGSIY
-437 NELKDIAS
+437 SELKDIAS

-455 VKSILSK
+455 IKSILSK
-462 YTKLASIIFD
+462 YTKLATIIFD

-486 GELMKFMAQNM
+486 GELMKFMAKNM

-521 EHDDK
+521 EQNDK
-526 VITDIKLLSDK
+526 VITDINLLSDR

>member
-16 LEITFNKGMTSITGE
+16 LEISFNEGMTSITGE

-60 KKCFVEVTFD
+60 KKCFVEATFD
-70 LSNIYLKDYFRIND
+70 LTDIYLRDYFRKND
-84 LDYDELTII
+84 LDYDVITII

-117 SDLTNKLVD
+117 SGLTNRLID

-151 NEQIVKEYSSN
+151 NQDKIKEYSNN
-162 FKSLKSLE
+162 FKSLKLME
-170 KELNDKIL
+170 KELNDKIF

-191 FLHDEFNSDLDYNK
+191 FLHDEFNDL
-205 FLHDE
+205 
-210 FNDIE
+210 E

-222 ELQDKIKEADDL
+222 ELHDKIKEADDL
-234 DQIKDVLSI
+234 DQIKDTLFVV
-243 TIGHLNSEDVGVLDK
+243 IGHLISEDVGVLDK
-258 LQDISRNLNRLSNSS
+258 LQDISRNLNKLSNSS

-278 LCARIQ
+278 LSKRIQ
-284 AIIEELNIISSDT
+284 NLIEELNIISSDT
-297 ELILSDID
+297 ESILYDID
-305 NNQENINNLRNIQDK
+305 NNQENIHDLRNLQDK
-320 IYSLQNKHRVNSIE
+320 IYTLQNKHRVNSIE
-334 DLLKIKNDIESKI
+334 DLLKIKKDIESKI
-347 LTQNDIDND
+347 LTQDDIDND
-356 IIKIEES
+356 IIKIEKS
-363 IRSLMLN
+363 ISSLTIN
-370 LKAIAVKIH
+370 LRADAAKIH
-379 NKRKS
+379 NKRIS
-384 VIPDFEKLMNK
+384 VIPDFEKLMSK
-395 NLIELGMEESEIKI
+395 NLNELGMGKSNIKI
-409 DLSETEI
+409 DLSKTEI
-416 IHKNGLSIGKLL
+416 IQKNGISIGKILF
-428 LKSNKGSLY
+428 KSNKGTIYS
-437 NELKDIAS
+437 ELKDIAS

-455 VKSILSK
+455 IKSILSK
-462 YTKLASIIFD
+462 YTKLATIIFD

-486 GELMKFMAQNM
+486 GELMKFMAKNM

-521 EHDDK
+521 EQNDK
-526 VITDIKLLSDK
+526 VITDINLLSDR

>member
-16 LEITFNKGMTSITGE
+16 LEISFNKGMTSITGE

-60 KKCFVEVTFD
+60 KKCFVEATFD
-70 LSNIYLKDYFRIND
+70 LTDMYLKDYFRNND
-84 LDYDELTII
+84 LDYDEITII

-117 SDLTNKLVD
+117 SDLTNRLID

-151 NEQIVKEYSSN
+151 NQGIIKEYSNN
-162 FKSLKSLE
+162 FKSLKLLE

-191 FLHDEFNSDLDYNK
+191 FLHDEFNNL
-205 FLHDE
+205 
-210 FNDIE
+210 E
-215 INNINLE
+215 IDNINLE

-243 TIGHLNSEDVGVLDK
+243 TIGHLDSEDVGVLDK

-278 LCARIQ
+278 LSIRVQ
-284 AIIEELNIISSDT
+284 TIIEELNIISSDT
-297 ELILSDID
+297 ESILSDID
-305 NNQENINNLRNIQDK
+305 NNQEKIDDLRNIQDK
-320 IYSLQNKHRVNSIE
+320 IYSLQNKHRVNTIE
-334 DLLKIKNDIESKI
+334 ELLKIKNDIESKI

-363 IRSLMLN
+363 IRSLTLN
-370 LKAIAVKIH
+370 LREDAVKIH

-395 NLIELGMEESEIKI
+395 NLIELGMEKSEIKI

-416 IHKNGLSIGKLL
+416 IQKNGISIGKLL
-428 LKSNKGSLY
+428 FKSNKGSIY

-455 VKSILSK
+455 IKSILSK

-486 GELMKFMAQNM
+486 GELMKFMSQNM
-497 QVIVITHTAQVA
+497 QVMVITHTAQVA

-521 EHDDK
+521 EHNDK
-526 VITDIKLLSDK
+526 IITDIKLLSDK

>member
-16 LEITFNKGMTSITGE
+16 LEISFDEGMTSITGE

-60 KKCFVEVTFD
+60 KKCFVEATFD
-70 LSNIYLKDYFRIND
+70 LTDIYLRDYFRKND
-84 LDYDELTII
+84 LDYDETTII

-117 SDLTNKLVD
+117 SGLTKRLID
-126 VHSQFNNLSILDS
+126 IHSQFNNLSILDS

-151 NEQIVKEYSSN
+151 NQDKIKEYSNN
-162 FKSLKSLE
+162 FKSLKLLE
-170 KELNDKIL
+170 KELNDKIF

-191 FLHDEFNSDLDYNK
+191 FLHDEFNDL
-205 FLHDE
+205 
-210 FNDIE
+210 E

-234 DQIKDVLSI
+234 DQIKDTLSLV
-243 TIGHLNSEDVGVLDK
+243 IGHLISEDVGVLDK
-258 LQDISRNLNRLSNSS
+258 LQDISRNLNKLSNSS

-278 LCARIQ
+278 LSKRIQ
-284 AIIEELNIISSDT
+284 NLIEELNIISSDT
-297 ELILSDID
+297 ESILYDID
-305 NNQENINNLRNIQDK
+305 NNQENIHDLRNLQDK
-320 IYSLQNKHRVNSIE
+320 IYTLQNKHRVNSIE
-334 DLLKIKNDIESKI
+334 DLLKIKKDIESKI
-347 LTQNDIDND
+347 LTQDDIDND
-356 IIKIEES
+356 IIKIEKS
-363 IRSLMLN
+363 ISSLTIN
-370 LKAIAVKIH
+370 LRADAAKIH
-379 NKRKS
+379 NKRIS
-384 VIPDFEKLMNK
+384 VIPDFEKLMSK
-395 NLIELGMEESEIKI
+395 NLNELGMGKSNIKI
-409 DLSETEI
+409 DLSKTEI
-416 IHKNGLSIGKLL
+416 IQKNGISIGKILF
-428 LKSNKGSLY
+428 KSNKGTIYS
-437 NELKDIAS
+437 ELKDIAS

-455 VKSILSK
+455 IKSILSK
-462 YTKLASIIFD
+462 YTKLATIIFD

-486 GELMKFMAQNM
+486 GELMKFMAKNM

-521 EHDDK
+521 EQNDK
-526 VITDIKLLSDK
+526 VITDINLLSDR

>member
-1 MLTKLKINNYALIDS
+1 MLKKLKINNYALIDS
-16 LEITFNKGMTSITGE
+16 LEISFNEGMTSITGE

-60 KKCFVEVTFD
+60 KKCFVEATFD
-70 LSNIYLKDYFRIND
+70 LTDIYLREYFRKND
-84 LDYDELTII
+84 LDYDEITII

-117 SDLTNKLVD
+117 SGLTNRLID

-151 NEQIVKEYSSN
+151 NQDKIKEYSNN
-162 FKSLKSLE
+162 FKSLKLLE
-170 KELNDKIL
+170 KELNDKIF

-191 FLHDEFNSDLDYNK
+191 FLHDEFNDL
-205 FLHDE
+205 
-210 FNDIE
+210 E

-234 DQIKDVLSI
+234 DQIKDTLSLV
-243 TIGHLNSEDVGVLDK
+243 IGHLISEDVGVLDK
-258 LQDISRNLNRLSNSS
+258 LQDISRNLNKLSNSS

-278 LCARIQ
+278 LSKRIQ
-284 AIIEELNIISSDT
+284 NLIEELNIISSDT
-297 ELILSDID
+297 ESILYDID
-305 NNQENINNLRNIQDK
+305 NNQENIHDLRNLQDK
-320 IYSLQNKHRVNSIE
+320 IYTLQNKHRVNSIE
-334 DLLKIKNDIESKI
+334 DLLKIKKDIESKI
-347 LTQNDIDND
+347 LTQDDIDND
-356 IIKIEES
+356 IIKIEKS
-363 IRSLMLN
+363 ISSLTIN
-370 LKAIAVKIH
+370 LRADAAKIH
-379 NKRKS
+379 NKRIS
-384 VIPDFEKLMNK
+384 VIPDFEKLMSK
-395 NLIELGMEESEIKI
+395 NLNELGMGKSNIKI
-409 DLSETEI
+409 DLSKTEI
-416 IHKNGLSIGKLL
+416 IQKNGISIGKILF
-428 LKSNKGSLY
+428 KSNKGTIYS
-437 NELKDIAS
+437 ELKDIAS

-455 VKSILSK
+455 IKSILSK
-462 YTKLASIIFD
+462 YTKLATIIFD

-486 GELMKFMAQNM
+486 GELMKFMAKNM

-521 EHDDK
+521 EQNDK
-526 VITDIKLLSDK
+526 VITDINLLSDR

>member
-16 LEITFNKGMTSITGE
+16 LEISFDEGMTSITGE

-60 KKCFVEVTFD
+60 KKCFVEATFD
-70 LSNIYLKDYFRIND
+70 LTDIYLKDYFRKND
-84 LDYDELTII
+84 LDYDEITII

-117 SDLTNKLVD
+117 SGLTNRLID

-151 NEQIVKEYSSN
+151 NQDKIKEYSNN
-162 FKSLKSLE
+162 FKSLKLLE
-170 KELNDKIL
+170 KELNDKIF

-191 FLHDEFNSDLDYNK
+191 FLHDEFNDL
-205 FLHDE
+205 
-210 FNDIE
+210 E

-234 DQIKDVLSI
+234 DQIKDTLSVV
-243 TIGHLNSEDVGVLDK
+243 IGHLISEDVGVLDK
-258 LQDISRNLNRLSNSS
+258 LQDISRNLNKLSNSS

-278 LCARIQ
+278 LSKRIQ
-284 AIIEELNIISSDT
+284 NLIEELNIISSDT
-297 ELILSDID
+297 ESILYDID
-305 NNQENINNLRNIQDK
+305 NNQENIHDLRNLQDK
-320 IYSLQNKHRVNSIE
+320 IYTLQNKHRVNSIE
-334 DLLKIKNDIESKI
+334 DLLKIKKDIESKI
-347 LTQNDIDND
+347 LTQDDIDND
-356 IIKIEES
+356 IIKIEKS
-363 IRSLMLN
+363 ISSLTIN
-370 LKAIAVKIH
+370 LRADAAKIH
-379 NKRKS
+379 NKRIS
-384 VIPDFEKLMNK
+384 VIPDFEKLMSK
-395 NLIELGMEESEIKI
+395 NLNELGMGKSNIKI
-409 DLSETEI
+409 DLSKTEI
-416 IHKNGLSIGKLL
+416 IQKNGISIGKILF
-428 LKSNKGSLY
+428 KSNKGTIYS
-437 NELKDIAS
+437 ELKDIAS

-455 VKSILSK
+455 IKSILSK
-462 YTKLASIIFD
+462 YTKLATIIFD

-486 GELMKFMAQNM
+486 GELMKFMAKYM

-521 EHDDK
+521 EQNDK
-526 VITDIKLLSDK
+526 VITDINLLSDR

>member
-16 LEITFNKGMTSITGE
+16 LEISFDEGMTSITGE

-60 KKCFVEVTFD
+60 KKCFVEATFD
-70 LSNIYLKDYFRIND
+70 LTDIYLRDYFRKND
-84 LDYDELTII
+84 LDYDEITII

-117 SDLTNKLVD
+117 SGLTNRLID

-151 NEQIVKEYSSN
+151 NQDKIKEYSNN
-162 FKSLKSLE
+162 FKSLKLLE
-170 KELNDKIL
+170 KELNDKIF

-191 FLHDEFNSDLDYNK
+191 FLHDEFNDL
-205 FLHDE
+205 
-210 FNDIE
+210 E

-234 DQIKDVLSI
+234 DQIKDTLSLV
-243 TIGHLNSEDVGVLDK
+243 IGHLISEDVGVLDK
-258 LQDISRNLNRLSNSS
+258 LQDISRNLNKLSNSS

-278 LCARIQ
+278 LSKRIQ
-284 AIIEELNIISSDT
+284 NLIEELNIISSDT
-297 ELILSDID
+297 ESILHDID
-305 NNQENINNLRNIQDK
+305 NNQENIHDLRNIQDK
-320 IYSLQNKHRVNSIE
+320 IYTLQNKHRVNSIE
-334 DLLKIKNDIESKI
+334 DLLKIKKDIESKI
-347 LTQNDIDND
+347 LTQDDIDND
-356 IIKIEES
+356 IIKIEKS
-363 IRSLMLN
+363 ISSLTIN
-370 LKAIAVKIH
+370 LRADAAKIH
-379 NKRKS
+379 NKRIS
-384 VIPDFEKLMNK
+384 VIPDFEKLMSK
-395 NLIELGMEESEIKI
+395 NLNELGMGKSNIKI
-409 DLSETEI
+409 DLSKTEI
-416 IHKNGLSIGKLL
+416 IQKNGVSIGKILF
-428 LKSNKGSLY
+428 KSNKGTIYS
-437 NELKDIAS
+437 ELKDIAS

-455 VKSILSK
+455 IKSILSK
-462 YTKLASIIFD
+462 YTKLATIIFD

-486 GELMKFMAQNM
+486 GELMKFMAKNM

-521 EHDDK
+521 EQNDK
-526 VITDIKLLSDK
+526 VITDINLLSDR

>member
-1 MLTKLKINNYALIDS
+1 MLKKLKINNYALIDS
-16 LEITFNKGMTSITGE
+16 LEISFNEGMTSITGE

-60 KKCFVEVTFD
+60 KKCFVEATFD
-70 LSNIYLKDYFRIND
+70 LTDIYLRDYFRKND
-84 LDYDELTII
+84 LDYDEITII

-117 SDLTNKLVD
+117 SGLTNRLID

-151 NEQIVKEYSSN
+151 NQDKIKEYSNN
-162 FKSLKSLE
+162 FKSLKLLE
-170 KELNDKIL
+170 KELNDKIF

-191 FLHDEFNSDLDYNK
+191 FLHDEFNDL
-205 FLHDE
+205 
-210 FNDIE
+210 E

-234 DQIKDVLSI
+234 DQIKDTLSLV
-243 TIGHLNSEDVGVLDK
+243 IGHLISEDVGVLDK
-258 LQDISRNLNRLSNSS
+258 LQDISRNLNKLSNSS

-278 LCARIQ
+278 LSKRIQ
-284 AIIEELNIISSDT
+284 NLIEELNIISSDT
-297 ELILSDID
+297 ESILYDID
-305 NNQENINNLRNIQDK
+305 NNQENIHDLRNLQDK
-320 IYSLQNKHRVNSIE
+320 IYTLQNKHRVNSIE
-334 DLLKIKNDIESKI
+334 DLLKIKKDIESKI
-347 LTQNDIDND
+347 LTQDDIDND

-363 IRSLMLN
+363 ISSLTNN
-370 LKAIAVKIH
+370 LRDDAVKIH
-379 NKRKS
+379 NKRIS
-384 VIPDFEKLMNK
+384 VIPDFEKLMSK
-395 NLIELGMEESEIKI
+395 NLNELGMGKSNIKI
-409 DLSETEI
+409 DLSKTEI
-416 IHKNGLSIGKLL
+416 IQKNGVSIGKILF
-428 LKSNKGSLY
+428 KSNKGSIY
-437 NELKDIAS
+437 SELKDIAS

-455 VKSILSK
+455 IKSILSK
-462 YTKLASIIFD
+462 YTKLATIIFD

-486 GELMKFMAQNM
+486 GELMKFMAKNM

-521 EHDDK
+521 EQNDK
-526 VITDIKLLSDK
+526 VITDINLLSDR